1 MPLSA
6 YAAALAGFV
15 QTLKALDAILD
26 KALAEAA
33 TRKIQPE
40 VLLGSRLAPD
50 MLPFTRQIQLCCDFA
65 KNAAARVSGAENPR
79 KPDEEKSFEELKA
92 RIAWTLDFVASV
104 DPAALDAGLG
114 KDVTF
119 PRGPSATV
127 TMKGADYLT
136 RFAVPSF
143 YFHATTAYD
152 ILRENGFQIG
162 KQDFLKGVFDV

>member
-6 YAAALAGFV
+6 HAAAFAGFV
-15 QTLKALDAILD
+15 QTLEALDALLD

-33 TRKIQPE
+33 QRKIQPE

-79 KPDEEKSFEELKA
+79 KPDEETSVEELKA
-92 RIAWTLDFVASV
+92 RIAWTLGFVASV
-104 DPAALDAGLG
+104 DQDALDAGL
-114 KDVTF
+114 DREVTF
-119 PRGPSATV
+119 PRGGSATA

-136 RFAVPSF
+136 RFAVPNF
-143 YFHATTAYD
+143 YFHATTAYA

-162 KQDFLKGVFDV
+162 KQDFLKGVFDA